1 MPEQP
6 STPASTTP
14 DWGKGARRRIPFYIV
29 SAILLAVL
37 AAVLTFNYLQ
47 DVRAAAV
54 PTGKAVVA
62 LQDIRLGTTITGDMV
77 ELRDVPEAALPPSRI
92 TSISDVA
99 GRVATMPLSAGEV
112 LLPSKVSAPGE
123 GGLSSQLPDGRW
135 AMVLP
140 SGWMISPVPELSPGD
155 RIELLTY
162 LEGQPPGEASVV
174 VSAVEVL
181 AFSGDTSNPG
191 QLTLAVTL
199 DEAITILYARV
210 NGFTLLPLLRPRG
223 G

>member
-1 MPEQP
+1 MPP
-6 STPASTTP
+6 STTP
-14 DWGKGARRRIPFYIV
+14 DWEKGARRRIPFYIV
-29 SAILLAVL
+29 TAILLAIL
-37 AAVLTFNYLQ
+37 AAVLTFNYLE

-54 PTGKAVVA
+54 PTGRAIVV
-62 LQDIRLGTTITGDMV
+62 LKEIRPGTTIRADMV
-77 ELRDVPEAALPPSRI
+77 ELRDVPEAALPASRI
-92 TSISDVA
+92 TSVSDAVGQVA
-99 GRVATMPLSAGEV
+99 AMPLSAGEV
-112 LLPSKVSAPGE
+112 LLAGKVSGPGE

-162 LEGQPPGEASVV
+162 QEGQPPEQASVV

-181 AFSGDTSNPG
+181 GFSGDASSPG